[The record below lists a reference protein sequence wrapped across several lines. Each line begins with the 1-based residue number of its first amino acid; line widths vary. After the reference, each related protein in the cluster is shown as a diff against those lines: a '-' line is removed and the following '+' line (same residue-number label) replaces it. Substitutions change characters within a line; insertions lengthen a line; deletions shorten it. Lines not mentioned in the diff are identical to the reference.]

1 MARFKAAKS
10 LWLDIL
16 QKGKLS
22 VFAACSS
29 SDPSP
34 EDEFNSQLHYDSRSR
49 PDFKHL
55 VSLTDD
61 NIGTLSSKALNY
73 TVKTG
78 FLSCKVIP
86 SVNCD

>member
-34 EDEFNSQLHYDSRSR
+34 EDEFNSHCITIPEADQTSSTW
-49 PDFKHL
+49 FHL
-55 VSLTDD
+55 PMT
-61 NIGTLSSKALNY
+61 T
-73 TVKTG
+73 
-78 FLSCKVIP
+78 
-86 SVNCD
+86 

>member
-34 EDEFNSQLHYDSRSR
+34 EDEFIALLVRLINHSRIR
-49 PDFKHL
+49 PNMREGDFKNL
-55 VSLTDD
+55 TSLTDD

-73 TVKTG
+73 PVKTG
-78 FLSCKVIP
+78 LLSC
-86 SVNCD
+86 

>member
-34 EDEFNSQLHYDSRSR
+34 EDEFTLHYDLRSR
-49 PDFKHL
+49 PNKRDGDFQHL
-55 VSLTDD
+55 ISLTDD
-61 NIGTLSSKALNY
+61 NIGTLSSKALNNP
-73 TVKTG
+73 VKTG
-78 FLSCKVIP
+78 LLSC
-86 SVNCD
+86 